1 MIGRRWLIAIG
12 VSFVSGVILIVVDEL
27 RGGGG
32 GTQILLCSTRNAAP
46 AELLE
51 RRVCAACVPAMT
63 ERERHNRTFWLGQVC
78 QWWLVA
84 TPGTDLYAEIVG
96 AKTVMFELDNGSGP
110 GNACLSREVRF
121 GSERSNP
128 IQAALAQCGSS
139 IRKSSLRG
147 RPEQQVAF
155 AVWDPSDER
164 CAGGASE
171 E

>member
-1 MIGRRWLIAIG
+1 MIRRRWLIAIG
-12 VSFVSGVILIVVDEL
+12 IAFVGGVILIVVDEMSDV
-27 RGGGG
+27 G
-32 GTQILLCSTRNAAP
+32 GTQVLLSPTSNAGF

-63 ERERHNRTFWLGQVC
+63 ERERHNRTFWRGQVC

-121 GSERSNP
+121 SSDGSNP
-128 IQAALAQCGSS
+128 IRAALAQCGSS
-139 IRKSSLRG
+139 IKRSSLRG
-147 RPEQQVAF
+147 RPEQQAAF
-155 AVWDPSDER
+155 AVLDSNDER
-164 CAGGASE
+164 CAGGPF
-171 E
+171 